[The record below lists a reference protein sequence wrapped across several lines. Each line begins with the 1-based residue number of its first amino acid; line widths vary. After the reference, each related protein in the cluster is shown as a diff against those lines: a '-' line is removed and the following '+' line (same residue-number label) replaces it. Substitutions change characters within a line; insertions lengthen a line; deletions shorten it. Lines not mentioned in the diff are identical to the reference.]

1 MKRRLF
7 SCFLVMALLGG
18 GSAMAANI
26 VPVTPAPLSYEQAKG
41 TFSWK
46 NGANV
51 CFSGTKD
58 ETDVVKTA
66 FSYSAFPVNYVSQ
79 PADGEKNI
87 RLELDKTA
95 AMPDEGYRLEVT
107 SDEVKLKAK
116 TSAGLF
122 YGIQTLVQLAEAG
135 HGKVRACRY
144 HYWNEFRR
152 KQCSFPR
159 DVARLP
165 GISGDTV
172 VIYRFIIESGDRG
185 ALCTVSLSEFAT

>member
-79 PADGEKNI
+79 PAD
-87 RLELDKTA
+87 
-95 AMPDEGYRLEVT
+95 
-107 SDEVKLKAK
+107 
-116 TSAGLF
+116 
-122 YGIQTLVQLAEAG
+122 
-135 HGKVRACRY
+135 
-144 HYWNEFRR
+144 
-152 KQCSFPR
+152 
-159 DVARLP
+159 
-165 GISGDTV
+165 
-172 VIYRFIIESGDRG
+172 
-185 ALCTVSLSEFAT
+185 